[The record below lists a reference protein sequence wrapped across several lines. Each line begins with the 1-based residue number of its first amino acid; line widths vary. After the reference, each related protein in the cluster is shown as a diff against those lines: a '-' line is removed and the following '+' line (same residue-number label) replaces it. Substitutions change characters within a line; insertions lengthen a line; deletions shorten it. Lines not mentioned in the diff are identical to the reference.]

1 MGDLIESL
9 LLALDPIVEV
19 LIGHRLP
26 RSPLMRAL
34 VVLAVLLI
42 LATAVIV
49 VVNWHVFIG
58 ARLS

>member
-9 LLALDPIVEV
+9 LLALDPFAEA

-26 RSPLMRAL
+26 RSPLMRAM
-34 VVLAVLLI
+34 VALAVLLI

-49 VVNWHVFIG
+49 VVNFMG
-58 ARLS
+58 PQLPS